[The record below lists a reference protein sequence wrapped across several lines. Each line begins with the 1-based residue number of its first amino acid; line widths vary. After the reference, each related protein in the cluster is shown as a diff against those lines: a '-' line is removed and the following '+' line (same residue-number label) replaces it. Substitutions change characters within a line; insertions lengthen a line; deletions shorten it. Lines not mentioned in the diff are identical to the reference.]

1 MTRRGILLIL
11 PALAL
16 LSGACSTLREATT
29 HETFKEVAND
39 AIHSVQEDFSSKP
52 SPQPAPKTP

>member
-16 LSGACSTLREATT
+16 LSGACSTVREATT
-29 HETFKEVAND
+29 HETFKGVAND
-39 AIHSVQEDFSSKP
+39 AIRSVEEDFSSKP
-52 SPQPAPKTP
+52 EPKTR